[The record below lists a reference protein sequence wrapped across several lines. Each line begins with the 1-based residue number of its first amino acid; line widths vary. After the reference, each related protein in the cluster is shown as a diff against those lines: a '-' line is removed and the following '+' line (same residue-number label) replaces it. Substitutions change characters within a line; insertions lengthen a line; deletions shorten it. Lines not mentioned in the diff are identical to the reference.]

1 MTIEAVIFDFC
12 QTLVDSADG
21 FRAAEKLIQEK
32 IFADLALTDWDEFLA
47 NYRRI
52 RRRRQEDLRFSRK
65 DMWQEVCRCYC
76 RDFDPNV
83 LQQREGEYWLQV
95 STTTVPFP
103 EAERVLRRLAGE
115 YKLALITNT
124 DTRTDFAREQIDQF
138 PQLKEF
144 FSVIVLAGKGG
155 LPPKPAPA
163 AFTACLD
170 ELGVAAERAVYVGD
184 DWRID
189 ICGAAEAGIQP
200 IWIQHQSTPRTYPD
214 VETSAPIITSLEAL
228 LDLGGVLSSADCGL

>member
-1 MTIEAVIFDFC
+1 LTIEAVIFDFC

-21 FRAAEKLIQEK
+21 FRAAEKLVQEK
-32 IFADLALTDWDEFLA
+32 IFADLALTDQDEFLA

-52 RRRRQEDLRFSRK
+52 RQRYQEDLCFSRK
-65 DMWQEVCRCYC
+65 DMWQEVYRCYC
-76 RDFDPNV
+76 RGFDPKV
-83 LQQREGEYWLQV
+83 LERRESEYWLQV

-103 EAERVLRRLAGE
+103 EAKRVLQGLAGE

-124 DTRTDFAREQIDQF
+124 DARTDSAREQIDQF

-155 LPPKPAPA
+155 VPPKPDRG
-163 AFTACLD
+163 AFAACLE

-189 ICGAAEAGIQP
+189 VCGASEAGIQP
-200 IWIQHQSTPRTYPD
+200 IWIQHRSAPRTYPN

-228 LDLGGVLSSADCGL
+228 LDLDSVLQSADCGL